1 VKGRFDLT
9 DKVAIVTG
17 GTRGIG
23 LAIAR
28 GFKEFGACVII
39 TDIVDRG
46 LDKAEGLQFIPCD
59 NRNSNEITGMVEEVV
74 NRFERIDILVNN
86 AAIGL
91 RKPALEMEK
100 EEWEEVFRINLTGTF
115 LVSREVGKVMVKQK
129 KGTIINLGSNYG
141 SVGVSQF
148 SAYCVSKAAVI
159 HLGRVLAVEWAN
171 QGIRVNTISPSATRT
186 ERTRERLDDPALK
199 THYEHIFPAG
209 RVLETD
215 DLVGA
220 AIFLASDASEMVTG
234 HNLNVDGGYLSR
246 GEF

>member
-1 VKGRFDLT
+1 LNRRFDLSER
-9 DKVAIVTG
+9 VAIVTG
-17 GTRGIG
+17 GTQGIG

-28 GFKEFGACVII
+28 GLKESGATTVI

-46 LDKAEGLQFIPCD
+46 VDEGHYFIRCD
-59 NRNSNEITGMVEEVV
+59 LRKPEEITGMVENVV
-74 NRFERIDILVNN
+74 ERYQRIDILVNN

-91 RKPALEMEK
+91 RKPVIETTV
-100 EEWEEVFRINLTGTF
+100 EEWDEVLRINVTGTF
-115 LVSREVGKVMVKQK
+115 LTCREVGKVMMNQK
-129 KGTIINLGSNYG
+129 RGRIINLGSNYG
-141 SVGVSQF
+141 SIGVSAF

-159 HLGRVLAVEWAN
+159 HLSRVLAVEWARD
-171 QGIRVNTISPSATRT
+171 GIRVNTISPSATRT
-186 ERTRERLDDPALK
+186 ERTRDRLDDPALK
-199 THYEHIFPAG
+199 AHYEHIFPVG

>member
-1 VKGRFDLT
+1 M
-9 DKVAIVTG
+9 VTG

-28 GFKEFGACVII
+28 GLKESGATVAI

-46 LDKAEGLQFIPCD
+46 IDEGLYFIRCD
-59 NRNSNEITGMVEEVV
+59 LREPKEITGMVKNVV
-74 NRFERIDILVNN
+74 DRYQRIDILVNN

-91 RKPALEMEK
+91 RKPVIETAI
-100 EEWEEVFRINLTGTF
+100 EEWDEVLRVNVTGTF
-115 LVSREVGKVMVKQK
+115 LACREVGKVMMNQK
-129 KGTIINLGSNYG
+129 SGRIINIGSNYG
-141 SVGVSQF
+141 SIGVSAF

-159 HLGRVLAVEWAN
+159 HLSRVLAVEWARD
-171 QGIRVNTISPSATRT
+171 GIRVNTISPSATRT
-186 ERTRERLDDPALK
+186 ERTKDRLDDPTLRA
-199 THYEHIFPAG
+199 HYEHIFPVG

-220 AIFLASDASEMVTG
+220 AIFLASDAAEMVTG
-234 HNLNVDGGYLSR
+234 QNLNVDGGYLSR